1 MDSSKYCSDRLL
13 GTFFCHQFRYDV
25 FRARGSL
32 QVLCDTCSVC
42 GAGEGGLT
50 QSRDTKQGALTLYY
64 LLEHGYIQRLGQLYQ
79 FLQFYRCLN
88 TEEGR
93 PIGSD
98 ARPAL
103 SHNLHGRHLL
113 TTPTTPISP
122 TPLRACVVNRRA
134 CVRIKLFLCGW
145 LSDGVEICSPLVV
158 LRSADKPRHSTA
170 AV

>member
-1 MDSSKYCSDRLL
+1 MQWTPANTVLTVSSGHFSVTSSDM
-13 GTFFCHQFRYDV
+13 TSSEPEAVSRY
-25 FRARGSL
+25 
-32 QVLCDTCSVC
+32 SVTPVVC
-42 GAGEGGLT
+42 VGPRRGGLT
-50 QSRDTKQGALTLYY
+50 QSRDTEQDALTLYY

-134 CVRIKLFLCGW
+134 HETVSVRVVERWPELCRY
-145 LSDGVEICSPLVV
+145 PFVV